1 MPTIA
6 QLTQFDAISPA
17 EFSQWCDEQGTPDA
31 LDISNLLDLVEV
43 EVNSSAVNLEQ
54 AVRMLELSTKAIAD
68 ANRRAAYSEVF

>member
-1 MPTIA
+1 MPA
-6 QLTQFDAISPA
+6 LTQLDAISPA
-17 EFSQWCDEQGTPDA
+17 EFRQWCDEAQGTPDA

-54 AVRMLELSTKAIAD
+54 AVRMLELSTKAITD

>member
-54 AVRMLELSTKAIAD
+54 AVRMLELSTKAITD
-68 ANRRAAYSEVF
+68 ANRRAALEVF